1 MNDPD
6 LVPYVRAVAAVMGLP
21 LDDARTHRVA
31 LHLARTAAMAR
42 QLDACVLQAHD
53 EPAEVFCPAPFP
65 PATPQGGAA

>member
-1 MNDPD
+1 ME
-6 LVPYVRAVAAVMGLP
+6 LP

-42 QLDACVLQAHD
+42 QLEASPLQVHD
-53 EPAEVFCPAPFP
+53 EPADIYRPAPFP

>member
-6 LVPYVRAVAAVMGLP
+6 LMPYVRAVAAVMELP

-42 QLDACVLQAHD
+42 QLEASPLQVHD
-53 EPAEVFCPAPFP
+53 EPADIYRPAPFP